1 MNKLSKTDKLSTR
14 NIAKLTATNSSQ
26 SERVKEEPMKSSGKR
41 SFNMN
46 SSANQNSENDQT
58 PAKVSKMQ
66 EIGKMLLIRPSASQ
80 NRQRL
85 INQKTGSPPNTEVS
99 SSSDR
104 AEVISGKLCLIKF

>member
-1 MNKLSKTDKLSTR
+1 
-14 NIAKLTATNSSQ
+14 
-26 SERVKEEPMKSSGKR
+26 
-41 SFNMN
+41 MN

-104 AEVISGKLCLIKF
+104 AEVISGNLYFIKFQEIGNFE

>member
-1 MNKLSKTDKLSTR
+1 MNKLKKTDKLSSR
-14 NIAKLTATNSSQ
+14 NIAKLTAINSSQ
-26 SERVKEEPMKSSGKR
+26 SERIKEEPIKSSGKR

-46 SSANQNSENDQT
+46 SSTNPNSENDQT

-66 EIGKMLLIRPSASQ
+66 EIGKMLLIRPSANQSRQ
-80 NRQRL
+80 NRL

-104 AEVISGKLCLIKF
+104 AEVISGKPSE